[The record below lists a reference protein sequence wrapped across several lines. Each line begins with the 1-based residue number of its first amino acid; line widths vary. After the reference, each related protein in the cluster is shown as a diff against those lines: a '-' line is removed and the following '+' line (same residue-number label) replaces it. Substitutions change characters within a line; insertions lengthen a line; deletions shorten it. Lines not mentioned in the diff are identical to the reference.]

1 MIQEELQRLEKL
13 TQQVGRKLTQLEQ
26 DNQSLREEIQATRR
40 RLEERELALEDF
52 KNQIKI
58 AKLVNSI
65 PVEEMESAELRE
77 KINHYIKEIDNIIA
91 YLSE

>member
-1 MIQEELQRLEKL
+1 MIQEELQRTEKL
-13 TQQVGRKLTQLEQ
+13 TAQVSRKMQQLEH
-26 DNQSLREEIQATRR
+26 DNQSLKEELFSLQSK
-40 RLEERELALEDF
+40 LEEKEHALEDF

-77 KINHYIKEIDNIIA
+77 KINNYIKEIDNIIA

>member
-1 MIQEELQRLEKL
+1 MIHESLQRTEKL
-13 TQQVGRKLTQLEQ
+13 VQQLGKKLQQAQKDNETLQSKLVSLRNQLE
-26 DNQSLREEIQATRR
+26 AK
-40 RLEERELALEDF
+40 ERTLEDF

-65 PVEEMESAELRE
+65 PVEDLESAELRE
-77 KINHYIKEIDNIIA
+77 KINNYIQEIDNIIA

>member
-13 TQQVGRKLTQLEQ
+13 AQQVGRKLTQLEQ
-26 DNQSLREEIQATRR
+26 ENQALREEIQASRR

>member
-1 MIQEELQRLEKL
+1 MIHEELQRTEKL
-13 TQQVGRKLTQLEQ
+13 AGQVSRKLHQLEN
-26 DNQSLREEIQATRR
+26 DNRVLREEAISLRSK
-40 RLEERELALEDF
+40 LEEKDRALEDF

-77 KINHYIKEIDNIIA
+77 KINNYIKEIDNIIA

>member
-13 TQQVGRKLTQLEQ
+13 TQQVSRKLTQLEQ
-26 DNQSLREEIQATRR
+26 DNQSLREALQSTRR
-40 RLEERELALEDF
+40 KLEEREQALEDF

>member
-1 MIQEELQRLEKL
+1 MIHESLQRTEKL
-13 TQQVGRKLTQLEQ
+13 VQQLGKKLQQAQKDNETLQSKLVSLRNQLE
-26 DNQSLREEIQATRR
+26 AK
-40 RLEERELALEDF
+40 ERTLEDF

-65 PVEEMESAELRE
+65 PVEDLESAELRE
-77 KINHYIKEIDNIIA
+77 KINNYIKEIDNIIA

>member
-1 MIQEELQRLEKL
+1 MIHEELQRTEKLAGQVSRKLQQLEK
-13 TQQVGRKLTQLEQ
+13 
-26 DNQSLREEIQATRR
+26 DNQDLRDETFSLRSK
-40 RLEERELALEDF
+40 LEEKEHALEDF

-77 KINHYIKEIDNIIA
+77 KINNYIKEIDNIIA

>member
-1 MIQEELQRLEKL
+1 MIHEELQQTEKL
-13 TQQVGRKLTQLEQ
+13 ANQVGRKLQQLEQ
-26 DNQSLREEIQATRR
+26 ENQSLKEDLFSLRTK
-40 RLEERELALEDF
+40 LEDKERSLEDF

-65 PVEEMESAELRE
+65 PVEDMESAELRE
-77 KINHYIKEIDNIIA
+77 KINNYIKEIDNIIA

>member
-1 MIQEELQRLEKL
+1 MIHEELQRTEKL
-13 TQQVGRKLTQLEQ
+13 AAQVSRKLQQLEQ
-26 DNQSLREEIQATRR
+26 DNKALVEESFLLRSK
-40 RLEERELALEDF
+40 LEEKERALEDF

-65 PVEEMESAELRE
+65 PVEEMESADLRE
-77 KINHYIKEIDNIIA
+77 KINNYIKEIDNIIA

>member
-1 MIQEELQRLEKL
+1 
-13 TQQVGRKLTQLEQ
+13 
-26 DNQSLREEIQATRR
+26 
-40 RLEERELALEDF
+40 LEDF

-77 KINHYIKEIDNIIA
+77 KINNYIKEIDNIIA

>member
-1 MIQEELQRLEKL
+1 MIHEELQQTEKL
-13 TQQVGRKLTQLEQ
+13 AIQVGRKLQQLEQ
-26 DNQSLREEIQATRR
+26 ENQSLKEDLFSIRTK
-40 RLEERELALEDF
+40 LEDKERSLEDF

-65 PVEEMESAELRE
+65 PVEDMESAELRE
-77 KINHYIKEIDNIIA
+77 KINNYIKEIDNIIA

>member
-1 MIQEELQRLEKL
+1 MIHEELQRTEKL
-13 TQQVGRKLTQLEQ
+13 AAQVSRKLQQLEQ
-26 DNQSLREEIQATRR
+26 DNKALIDETFLLRSK
-40 RLEERELALEDF
+40 LEEKESALEDF

-77 KINHYIKEIDNIIA
+77 KINNYIKEIDNIIA